1 MTRGFRR
8 ISSRLFFSFLLMA
21 LLTVSLIWLIQAGLL
36 RDSYVKSKIK
46 TVVNDLENFSSS
58 SIADIE
64 EQTDSSLLI
73 FDATGDITYRSQG
86 LPMMGMMQRKA
97 QSMLPLTAT
106 ETVFINADHIG
117 IRYAVIG
124 TPAQDGST
132 VFAVFSLADAD
143 EASRLLRQQLWLI
156 TIVLILLAGVISA
169 WLAKRLADPVQAV
182 TRAANQI
189 EMGNY
194 DVRLEVKST
203 DELGKLTTSLNSMSA
218 QLRKN
223 DQLQKELIANVSHE
237 LKAPL
242 TIIRGYAET
251 IRDVTWSDDAK
262 RNASLD
268 LIIDESERLR
278 SIVQDIL
285 DYSQLQAGIIKLKPE
300 PFALRAL
307 LDDVLTKLDQYIRS
321 KNLSVHIEGND
332 TTIFFDRKRLQQVVL
347 NLIVNAVQ
355 YSYDNTEIRI
365 SINRHKIAEHSIIKL
380 SISNHG
386 PSIPASDLS
395 SIWDR
400 FHRSNQLRADEPI
413 GTGLGLAIV
422 KSIMDQH
429 GANYGVSSDD
439 AQTVFWLDL
448 PAISSS
454 SQPD

>member
-46 TVVNDLENFSSS
+46 TVENALDNFSNS

-64 EQTDSSLLI
+64 EQTASSLLI
-73 FDATGDITYRSQG
+73 FDQKGEISYRAQG

-97 QSMLPLTAT
+97 QSMLPLTST
-106 ETVFINADHIG
+106 KTDFVSADHIG

-124 TPAQDGST
+124 TPAHDGST

-203 DELGKLTTSLNSMSA
+203 DELGKLTSSLNSMSA

-285 DYSQLQAGIIKLKPE
+285 DYSQLQAGTIKLKPE
-300 PFALRAL
+300 PFALRPL

-321 KNLSVHIEGND
+321 KNLSVHIEWND

-365 SINRHKIAEHSIIKL
+365 SINRHNIVNHSFVKL

-429 GANYGVSSDD
+429 GSSCGVSIDEE
-439 AQTVFWLDL
+439 QTIFWLDL
-448 PAISSS
+448 PATSSTS
-454 SQPD
+454 PQG

>member
-1 MTRGFRR
+1 M
-8 ISSRLFFSFLLMA
+8 
-21 LLTVSLIWLIQAGLL
+21 
-36 RDSYVKSKIK
+36 
-46 TVVNDLENFSSS
+46 
-58 SIADIE
+58 
-64 EQTDSSLLI
+64 
-73 FDATGDITYRSQG
+73 
-86 LPMMGMMQRKA
+86 
-97 QSMLPLTAT
+97 
-106 ETVFINADHIG
+106 
-117 IRYAVIG
+117 
-124 TPAQDGST
+124 
-132 VFAVFSLADAD
+132 FSLADAD

-203 DELGKLTTSLNSMSA
+203 DELGKLTSSLNSMSA

-285 DYSQLQAGIIKLKPE
+285 DYSQLQAGTIKLKPE
-300 PFALRAL
+300 PFALRPL

-365 SINRHKIAEHSIIKL
+365 SINRHNIVNHSFVKL

-429 GANYGVSSDD
+429 GSSCGVSSDEE
-439 AQTVFWLDL
+439 QTIFWLDL
-448 PAISSS
+448 PATSSTS
-454 SQPD
+454 PQG